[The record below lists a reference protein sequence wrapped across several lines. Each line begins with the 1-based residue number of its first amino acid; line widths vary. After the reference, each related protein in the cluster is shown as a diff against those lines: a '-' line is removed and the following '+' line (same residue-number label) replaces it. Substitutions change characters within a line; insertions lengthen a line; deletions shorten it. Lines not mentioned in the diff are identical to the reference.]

1 MPIDTGY
8 LPPLPA
14 EQQRLREKCYHATG
28 TFIPFPQAAI
38 EGSIL
43 ERFAQMVQWYPERL
57 AVKGMH
63 HELTYAALNQ
73 LANRLA
79 HNILMQQ
86 GTGQN
91 PVALLFEH
99 DALILAAMLGVL
111 KAGKFYVPLDPTYPP
126 ARLDYLVHDAQ
137 TSLLIT
143 NTANLPL
150 AAALAQE
157 KRQIINV
164 DTLSPHLATE
174 DPRLSSGPDQLA
186 LLLYT
191 SGSTGNPKGF
201 THPHRN
207 VLHDCMHYTNAAH
220 FCADDRFVLLSSYSF
235 ADSVRTIYSALL
247 NGAALYPFDL
257 QQRGMAPLAR
267 WLSAH
272 DITIYR
278 SVPTAFRHFVRTLT
292 GNEAFPAL
300 RLIYLAGEPVYKP
313 DVESYRRHF
322 APSCLL
328 VNRLGTGE
336 GLTFRCYFMDHDTP
350 ITTHQ
355 VPVGYAVPDKEV
367 ILLADDGREVAS
379 GDSGE
384 IAVRSRYMSPG
395 YWHRPELTQAAFQAD
410 AAGSGVRLYRTGDLG
425 RMRPDGCL
433 IHLGRKDFQVKIR
446 GYRIEVAEIEHALS
460 TLATVQEAVVMASE
474 GPAGDHRLVAYVVPA
489 VSPAPT
495 ASVLGNALRTQL
507 PAYMVP
513 SAFMFLEALPLT
525 PNGKVDWRA
534 LPPPRTAR
542 PLLDT
547 PFVAASTPLE
557 TQLARLW
564 AEVLGL
570 DEIGIN
576 DPFLELGGHSLLA
589 TQILSRVVATFQIDL
604 PLSTLL
610 VASTVAQMA
619 MVIAQHQVAQTDP
632 HAVTRL
638 LADIEAL
645 AEDDVTR
652 RLADDAL

>member
-1 MPIDTGY
+1 MPIDPGY

-28 TFIPFPQAAI
+28 TFIPFPPAAI

-43 ERFAQMVQWYPERL
+43 ERFAQMVQLYPERL
-57 AVKGMH
+57 AVQGAQQA
-63 HELTYAALNQ
+63 LTYVALNQ

-79 HNILMQQ
+79 HHLLTQQ
-86 GTGQN
+86 GEGQH

-111 KAGKFYVPLDPTYPP
+111 KAGKFYVPLDPAYPP

-150 AAALAQE
+150 ATALAQE
-157 KRQIINV
+157 RLQIINV
-164 DTLSPHLATE
+164 DTLSPHCATE

-191 SGSTGNPKGF
+191 SGSTGTPKGF
-201 THPHRN
+201 PHPHRN
-207 VLHDCMHYTNAAH
+207 VLHDCMQYTNAAH
-220 FCADDRFVLLSSYSF
+220 FCPDDRFVLLSSYSF

-257 QQRGMAPLAR
+257 PQHGVAPLAR
-267 WLSAH
+267 WLNAH
-272 DITIYR
+272 AITIYR
-278 SVPTAFRHFVRTLT
+278 SVPTVFRHFVRTLT
-292 GNEAFPAL
+292 GSAAFPAV
-300 RLIYLAGEPVYKP
+300 RLLYLAGEPVYTP
-313 DVESYRRHF
+313 DVAAYRRHF

-336 GLTFRCYFMDHDTP
+336 ALTFRCYFIDHDTP
-350 ITTHQ
+350 LTTHQ

-367 ILLADDGREVAS
+367 LLLDDDGRTVAD
-379 GDSGE
+379 GESGE
-384 IAVRSRYMSPG
+384 IAVRSRYLSPG
-395 YWHRPELTQAAFQAD
+395 YWHRPELTRVAFQDD
-410 AAGSGVRLYRTGDLG
+410 AVGSGIRLYRTGDLG
-425 RMRPDGCL
+425 QMRPDGCL
-433 IHLGRKDFQVKIR
+433 LHLGRKDFQVKIR

-460 TLATVQEAVVMASE
+460 TLATVREAVVMAST
-474 GPAGDHRLVAYVVPA
+474 GPAGDQRLVAYVVPA

-495 ASVLGNALRTQL
+495 ASVLSNALRAQL

-513 SAFMFLEALPLT
+513 SAFMFLAALPLS
-525 PNGKVDWRA
+525 PNGKVDRRA
-534 LPPPRTAR
+534 LPAPRTAR
-542 PLLDT
+542 PPLDV

-570 DEIGIN
+570 DEIGIH

-589 TQILSRVVATFQIDL
+589 TQILSRVVATWQIDL

-619 MVIAQHQVAQTDP
+619 MVIAQHQATQTEP
-632 HAVTRL
+632 HSVSRL
-638 LADIEAL
+638 LAEIEAL

-652 RLADDAL
+652 RLADEVL